1 MSVPARSPSKQ
12 DANAHIV
19 LLLSLELILLAFF
32 ILLNGLAEFEQQK
45 QAQVLD
51 SVNKAFRGSVQ
62 TPPHA
67 SDLPASL
74 GVLSLPQGLTD
85 EIGSR
90 FESFVPS
97 SSASQTDRATVMSVE
112 MPAETL
118 FRPGEDR
125 IRPERKVLIRR
136 LARAMMRDPD
146 GVLKYELAFEHDV
159 PGGSESSEGEPLE
172 GAGAATALAVRRG
185 ADMAAYLIRQ
195 SIPTDVVSVGV
206 VPGGVVP
213 SGVVPG
219 GVVPSGGETVRF
231 VLRMRSAP

>member
-1 MSVPARSPSKQ
+1 MAVPARVPPKQ

-45 QAQVLD
+45 QAQVLE
-51 SVNKAFRGSVQ
+51 SVKRAFHGSVR

-67 SDLPASL
+67 SDVPASL

-85 EIGSR
+85 EIGSL

-97 SSASQTDRATVMSVE
+97 ARARKTDQATVMSVE
-112 MPAETL
+112 LPVEAL
-118 FRPGEDR
+118 FRPGEGR

-146 GVLKYELAFEHDV
+146 GILKYELAFEHGV
-159 PGGSESSEGEPLE
+159 PGDGEAAN
-172 GAGAATALAVRRG
+172 GGGAATALAVRRG
-185 ADMAAYLIRQ
+185 VDMAEYLIRQ
-195 SIPTDVVSVGV
+195 SIPTDVVSVGMI
-206 VPGGVVP
+206 PGDAA
-213 SGVVPG
+213 
-219 GVVPSGGETVRF
+219 TVRF
-231 VLRMRSAP
+231 VLRMRPAP